1 MPFMRV
7 TRGRFDPANADE
19 VESIRPELVA
29 ALQRLP
35 GLQHFHVGIDREG
48 GRGVVVAIFDTRE
61 HAESPPEALG
71 PVLARLQPAGVQP
84 ESREVY
90 EIREDAQ

>member
-1 MPFMRV
+1 MPFMRI
-7 TRGRFDPANADE
+7 TRSRFDPANADE

-35 GLQHFHVGIDREG
+35 GLQHFHGGIDRESE
-48 GRGVVVAIFDTRE
+48 RGVVVAIFDTRE
-61 HAESPPEALG
+61 HAELPPEALG
-71 PVLARLQPAGVQP
+71 PVLARLQSAGVQP

-90 EIREDAQ
+90 EILDDAP